1 MTQVNA
7 ILVIAYRDLMKLLRD
22 RTRLITSLIFPF
34 IFIGIL
40 GGSLQASFGKDAGF
54 NYLTFTFT
62 GVLAQTLFSSA
73 AQGVISLIDDR
84 ENDFTQEIF
93 VSPISRYAIV
103 FGKILGETL
112 VSLVQGIGI
121 ILFALVLGIPFSLET
136 IIGLLP
142 VAIIACLFG
151 GAFGITILGS
161 LNTRRAA
168 ENVFTFIMLPQY
180 FLAGVFNPLKNLPWA
195 LDLLSKL
202 APMRYAVDLMRDI
215 FYSAQPDYDLAVLAP
230 TVVNV
235 AIIAAEFALFLL
247 VGTSLFVR
255 RERNR

>member
-22 RTRLITSLIFPF
+22 RMRLITSLIFPF

-215 FYSAQPDYDLAVLAP
+215 FYSAQPDYELAVLAP
-230 TVVNV
+230 TVVNL

-247 VGTSLFVR
+247 VGTALFVR

>member
-7 ILVIAYRDLMKLLRD
+7 ILVIAYRDLMKLIRD
-22 RTRLITSLIFPF
+22 RMRLITSLIFPF

-151 GAFGITILGS
+151 GAFGISILGS

-215 FYSAQPDYDLAVLAP
+215 FYSAQPDYELAVLAP
-230 TVVNV
+230 TVVNL

-247 VGTSLFVR
+247 VGTALFVR

>member
-22 RTRLITSLIFPF
+22 RMRLITSLIFPF

-247 VGTSLFVR
+247 VGTALFVR